1 MVLVEIRRLTRGQG
15 LVEYGV
21 ILAFTAILTVVWLTI
36 FGGAIA
42 DALAAIA
49 GFIDSATGG

>member
-21 ILAFTAILTVVWLTI
+21 ILTFTAILTVVWLTI

-42 DALAAIA
+42 DALATIA

>member
-1 MVLVEIRRLTRGQG
+1 MSE
-15 LVEYGV
+15 
-21 ILAFTAILTVVWLTI
+21 AIVWLTI

-42 DALAAIA
+42 DALATIA